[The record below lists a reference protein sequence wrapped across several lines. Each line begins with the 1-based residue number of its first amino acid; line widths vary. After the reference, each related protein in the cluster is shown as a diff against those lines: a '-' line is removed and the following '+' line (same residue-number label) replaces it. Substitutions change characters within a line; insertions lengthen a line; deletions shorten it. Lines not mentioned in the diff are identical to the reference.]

1 MRRKVKQK
9 KMRCGK
15 IVPGLTILFIL
26 LTGFPAGFQMEYVY
40 AAEPAYETGISEDAQ
55 TETEK
60 WIQQF
65 SFDEMQNYID
75 QMFPE
80 KNYNLEEM
88 LRKITE
94 GDYEEFLSQ
103 AGKMLRDKLFQ
114 AVESGRKYLIP
125 IVFLAFLAAL
135 FHNFSQVFESGQ
147 LSETSFYVL
156 YLLLIA
162 LCLKVFLA
170 VTEWV
175 STGVEGLTAF
185 MGVFCP
191 LYFLAVAIAKGSVT
205 AIAFYQLVLFIIYL
219 VELLIAKILLP
230 MIHIYM
236 ILRLLNYLSKEDYL
250 SKFAGFLEMLVSWTL
265 RTMLAAVVGWNLVQG
280 LIGPSVDDVKQS
292 LVTRGME
299 AIPGVG
305 DLLGG
310 AAEVTIGT
318 LVLVKNG
325 IGVVGALFAVLLC
338 LVPLVEVGL
347 VVLLYKFTAALLQP
361 VSDVRVI
368 GCIESVG
375 DGLRLFMRVLFTTG
389 LLFLLTI
396 VVVAATTGE

>member
-1 MRRKVKQK
+1 
-9 KMRCGK
+9 
-15 IVPGLTILFIL
+15 
-26 LTGFPAGFQMEYVY
+26 
-40 AAEPAYETGISEDAQ
+40 
-55 TETEK
+55 
-60 WIQQF
+60 
-65 SFDEMQNYID
+65 
-75 QMFPE
+75 
-80 KNYNLEEM
+80 
-88 LRKITE
+88 
-94 GDYEEFLSQ
+94 
-103 AGKMLRDKLFQ
+103 
-114 AVESGRKYLIP
+114 
-125 IVFLAFLAAL
+125 
-135 FHNFSQVFESGQ
+135 
-147 LSETSFYVL
+147 
-156 YLLLIA
+156 
-162 LCLKVFLA
+162 
-170 VTEWV
+170 
-175 STGVEGLTAF
+175 
-185 MGVFCP
+185 
-191 LYFLAVAIAKGSVT
+191 
-205 AIAFYQLVLFIIYL
+205 
-219 VELLIAKILLP
+219 

-338 LVPLVEVGL
+338 LVQLVEVGL

-361 VSDVRVI
+361 VSDARVI